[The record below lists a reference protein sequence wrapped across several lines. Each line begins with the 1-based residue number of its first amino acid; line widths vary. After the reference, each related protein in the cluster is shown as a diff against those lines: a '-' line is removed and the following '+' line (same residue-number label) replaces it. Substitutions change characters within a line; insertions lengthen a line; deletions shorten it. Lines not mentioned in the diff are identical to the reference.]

1 MQNSI
6 PFHSMGSACS
16 SQPTVAL
23 DDGCPT
29 DHNHQRFAPSGG
41 CTTETI
47 HEFISAPTTIPQ
59 PQLSAAP
66 AAGTGAQ
73 YQTAQRGNRSVL
85 SGSVLV
91 EIRSLGTT
99 VNGGSSNQV
108 DRASNRN
115 PLADLSA
122 SFALDEVDCSRS
134 AFLMN
139 SSTATGVLSLGF
151 DPPLASRVTKT
162 TSKVP
167 ANCGGIGCAASPAP
181 SGCRDEFAL
190 AACTSSDGD
199 PLQQCNTGRGVTATH
214 ECRVAHQQPTSSDE
228 GHADGGGSLDGFL
241 VQRAASIDEA
251 ADEQSPIGHWRAA
264 NRHEYHSHHPLY
276 LRSPS
281 LPSSSGAMLSQQ
293 PNNVVALLKDQSQW
307 SLRSEAIGVAGAH
320 TTSSVWSVACGGTIN
335 NLGASGKM
343 EDGHHFGLPAFHH

>member
-1 MQNSI
+1 
-6 PFHSMGSACS
+6 MGSACS
-16 SQPTVAL
+16 SQSTVAL
-23 DDGCPT
+23 DDCCPT
-29 DHNHQRFAPSGG
+29 DNHQRFAPSGG

-59 PQLSAAP
+59 PHLSATT

-73 YQTAQRGNRSVL
+73 YQTAQRGNRSAL

-108 DRASNRN
+108 DRASSRN
-115 PLADLSA
+115 PLADSSA

-167 ANCGGIGCAASPAP
+167 ANCGGIGSAGSPAP
-181 SGCRDEFAL
+181 FGSRDEFAL

-199 PLQQCNTGRGVTATH
+199 PLQQCNTGGGVTATH
-214 ECRVAHQQPTSSDE
+214 EYRVSHQQPTSDE

-251 ADEQSPIGHWRAA
+251 GSEQSPMRAA
-264 NRHEYHSHHPLY
+264 NRHQYHSHHPLY

-307 SLRSEAIGVAGAH
+307 SLRSETIGVAGAH
-320 TTSSVWSVACGGTIN
+320 TTSSVWSTACGGTIN

-343 EDGHHFGLPAFHH
+343 EGHHFGLPAFHH